1 MGDRGNIVISDPPY
15 GAVVLYTHWRGDQ
28 IGQIAKS
35 VLARRDRWNDSSYLA
50 RIMLDEM
57 TGRAD
62 ETTGFGISAWP
73 NIQDNE
79 HELIVLDC
87 AAQRIVRVPEGFFP
101 TASAPAITE
110 DQGMSFEAYVI
121 DGVSMLNRGTRARLA
136 EGKA

>member
-1 MGDRGNIVISDPPY
+1 MISDPPY

-28 IGQIAKS
+28 ISQIAKD
-35 VLARRDRWNDSSYLA
+35 VLTQRDRWNDPSYLA

-57 TGRAD
+57 TGRID
-62 ETTGFGISAWP
+62 GTTGFGISAWP

-101 TASAPAITE
+101 TASAPTITE
-110 DQGMSFEAYVI
+110 EQGMSFEEYVTEP
-121 DGVSMLNRGTRARLA
+121 VSMLNRNTRARLA
-136 EGKA
+136 EGTA